1 METPGLTLFHTF
13 TFSRL
18 FGLFLCIP
26 LHATQ
31 IIVLYISLLCSFILF
46 LFALRCSN
54 LSQQCGIMLS
64 LVQLKLQTKKKTKL
78 NSSVLS
84 IGGHF
89 MQNT

>member
-31 IIVLYISLLCSFILF
+31 IIVLYIYRYCVHSFCF

-64 LVQLKLQTKKKTKL
+64 LVQLKLQTKKK
-78 NSSVLS
+78 
-84 IGGHF
+84 
-89 MQNT
+89 QN